1 MSDWFSTAIE
11 MQREILRAQQ
21 AQVDAAQK
29 MLDAG
34 KQMTDFQVAGQKAAD
49 ANMAAWKAWVGLWGV
64 KK

>member
-21 AQVDAAQK
+21 AQLDAAQK

-34 KQMTDFQVAGQKAAD
+34 KQITAMQDAGQKAVQ
-49 ANMAAWKAWVGLWGV
+49 ANMAAWKQWAGLWGW
-64 KK
+64 K